1 MRSYHFLLALV
12 LPAAIAVPVQA
23 GLIFGR
29 HAKPDPAQR
38 VPELIVIVKT
48 ERNENHR
55 ESAARELRE
64 YDPLA
69 NPDIVPVLVDV
80 LEHDTAAGVRV
91 EAAQSLGK
99 LRPVSQAAGWA
110 LEGAL
115 KDSSIRVRLQARGSL
130 MSYRLSGYRS
140 DPQVA
145 QTPTPAPPVNAQARP
160 SVFSISALNRT
171 SAGSV
176 PQAPTMV
183 NSGETS
189 PPPLAKP
196 GIAPAYPVGSPRPLV
211 PADPVR
217 LQKPPAQSNDAGPD
231 LGPDKN

>member
-1 MRSYHFLLALV
+1 MRSYRFLLALV

-38 VPELIVIVKT
+38 VPELIVVVKT

-55 ESAARELRE
+55 ESAAKELRE
-64 YDPLA
+64 YDPVA

-145 QTPTPAPPVNAQARP
+145 QTPTPAPPVNAQ
-160 SVFSISALNRT
+160 
-171 SAGSV
+171 
-176 PQAPTMV
+176 
-183 NSGETS
+183 
-189 PPPLAKP
+189 PPPPCILE
-196 GIAPAYPVGSPRPLV
+196 VSQL
-211 PADPVR
+211 
-217 LQKPPAQSNDAGPD
+217 
-231 LGPDKN
+231 